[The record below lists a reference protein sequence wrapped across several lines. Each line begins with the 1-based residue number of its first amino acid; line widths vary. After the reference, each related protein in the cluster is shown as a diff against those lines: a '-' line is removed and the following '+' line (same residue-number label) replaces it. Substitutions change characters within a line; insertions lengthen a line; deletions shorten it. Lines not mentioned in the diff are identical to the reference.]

1 MERQR
6 KLNKEEKSFNKMHLN
21 ELKAKL
27 LKNKIL
33 HLIT

>member
-6 KLNKEEKSFNKMHLN
+6 KLNKEEKSFNKMHLK

-27 LKNKIL
+27 LNN
-33 HLIT
+33 